1 MVAKMTSRRHS
12 RSPLRRSSAPERIL
26 SAGLATATC
35 VGIVG
40 LVGARTIE
48 ANTTE
53 SAAAQSSVDTSAVA
67 STVEPVAAVVA
78 EPTTASGLTEADLDA
93 YATQLAVEKDRLDAY
108 RAKLV
113 KTAKKLQRLAAQR
126 SQAVAAPAQ
135 APSQTS
141 RPASKPASRPASKP
155 AAKPVSKPAAKPVSK
170 PVAKPAA
177 KPAPQPAAAPQA
189 APAPAPAAKPQSN
202 TKTS

>member
-1 MVAKMTSRRHS
+1 MVAMMTSRRHS

-53 SAAAQSSVDTSAVA
+53 SAAAQESVDTTALS

-93 YATQLAVEKDRLDAY
+93 YAAQLAVEKDRLDAY

-126 SQAVAAPAQ
+126 SQAAVAPAR
-135 APSQTS
+135 APSQAS
-141 RPASKPASRPASKP
+141 RPASRPASKP
-155 AAKPVSKPAAKPVSK
+155 AARPASKPASKPAAQP
-170 PVAKPAA
+170 AAQPAA
-177 KPAPQPAAAPQA
+177 KAAPQPAAAPQA

>member
-1 MVAKMTSRRHS
+1 MTSRPHR
-12 RSPLRRSSAPERIL
+12 RAPLRRSSAPERIL

-48 ANTTE
+48 ANTASAE
-53 SAAAQSSVDTSAVA
+53 SQQASADAVVQPVA
-67 STVEPVAAVVA
+67 VIEPVAL
-78 EPTTASGLTEADLDA
+78 EPTTASGLTEADLDT
-93 YATQLAVEKDRLDAY
+93 YAAQLAAEKDRLDAY

-126 SQAVAAPAQ
+126 NQQAAAPA
-135 APSQTS
+135 AASSSSSAASQS
-141 RPASKPASRPASKP
+141 SKPASKP
-155 AAKPVSKPAAKPVSK
+155 AAKPAK
-170 PVAKPAA
+170 KPAA
-177 KPAPQPAAAPQA
+177 KPASQPVAKPVAKPQA
-189 APAPAPAAKPQSN
+189 QPAPAPAPAPQQKPQSN